1 MTGVDNDGATQ
12 DGAEEETDAD
22 LFKRYSVIVR
32 TPATSGNKYHY
43 YNWAMSIAGV
53 GACRVVP
60 LWNGAGTVKVIVV
73 NTQMQPAGSDLI
85 KTVADDI
92 ESVRPIGAD
101 VTVVSP
107 VPKAVNITVDILGT
121 ADKKI
126 LKDAVNRFIASK
138 NLDLRY
144 ISTAQVGKILME
156 QNVADY
162 RNLRLNGGETVTATD
177 AELLS
182 VGEVTIHVF
191 PSFE

>member
-1 MTGVDNDGATQ
+1 
-12 DGAEEETDAD
+12 
-22 LFKRYSVIVR
+22 
-32 TPATSGNKYHY
+32 
-43 YNWAMSIAGV
+43 MSIAGV

-85 KTVADDI
+85 QTVADYI

-121 ADKKI
+121 ADKEI

-138 NLDLRY
+138 NLDLHY

-182 VGEVTIHVF
+182 VGDITIHVF